1 MFFRRIL
8 SYSLSP
14 SNDYLN
20 FRYEYKIFS
29 KINSKSHL
37 KNFHKT
43 ADQIIVINKSH
54 STEGRSELL
63 NALKLKSI
71 THLHRNNKLL
81 ISLGYN
87 EYCLQVIINFQ
98 LR

>member
-63 NALKLKSI
+63 SALKSI